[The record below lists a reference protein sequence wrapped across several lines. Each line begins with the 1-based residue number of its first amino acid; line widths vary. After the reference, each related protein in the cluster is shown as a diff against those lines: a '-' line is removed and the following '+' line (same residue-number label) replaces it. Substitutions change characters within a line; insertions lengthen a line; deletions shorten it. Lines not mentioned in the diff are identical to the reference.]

1 LLWEE
6 HGLRVLENRM
16 PRKIF
21 EPKREEVAVDW
32 RKLHNKE
39 LQGLYSSPDIVR
51 VIRSRTMK

>member
-1 LLWEE
+1 M
-6 HGLRVLENRM
+6 RVLENRM